1 MKLTGQRAME
11 GVVEA
16 LRDQIAPN
24 LTDKFAIEAAR
35 QAGSVLLIAAL
46 ASDDAVEIRVAE
58 TTRLRAI
65 FGQALLLLPP
75 ADLSAR
81 LANAAKGRDPGLR
94 ISVLDAGI
102 ARLRLLL
109 VELHEWLEAQET
121 DGARALDREIW
132 QALRDFEMARA
143 PRA

>member
-58 TTRLRAI
+58 TSRTRAI
-65 FGQALLLLPP
+65 FAQAAGLLPP
-75 ADLSAR
+75 AHLADR
-81 LANAAKGRDPGLR
+81 LAEAAQGRDPGLR
-94 ISVLDAGI
+94 ISVLDAEI

-109 VELHEWLEAQET
+109 VELHEWLETQDTER
-121 DGARALDREIW
+121 ARALDREIW
-132 QALRDFEMARA
+132 RALRDFEMARA

>member
-46 ASDDAVEIRVAE
+46 ASDDAAEIRVAE

-81 LANAAKGRDPGLR
+81 LADAAKGRDPGLR
-94 ISVLDAGI
+94 ISVLDAEI

-132 QALRDFEMARA
+132 RALRDFEMARA

>member
-58 TTRLRAI
+58 TARLRAI
-65 FGQALLLLPP
+65 FGKAAGLLPP

-81 LANAAKGRDPGLR
+81 LADAATGRDPGLR
-94 ISVLDAGI
+94 ISVLDAEI

-109 VELHEWLEAQET
+109 VELHAWLEAQDT
-121 DGARALDREIW
+121 DGALALDREIW
-132 QALRDFEMARA
+132 RALRDFEMARA